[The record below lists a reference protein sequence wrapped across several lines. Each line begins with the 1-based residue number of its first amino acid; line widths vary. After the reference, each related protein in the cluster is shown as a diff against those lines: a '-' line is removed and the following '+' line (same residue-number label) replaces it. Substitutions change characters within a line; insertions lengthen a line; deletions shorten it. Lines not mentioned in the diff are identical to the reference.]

1 MNTTELKKSVE
12 RYIAHLTTEEKALST
27 RTQYAHT
34 IEQFIMWLDD
44 HAEITKRTV
53 IRYKE
58 KLKTAYK
65 PATVNIKLAALNSLF
80 TFLERTDLKVKQL
93 KIQREAYCAQ
103 EKELTYDDY
112 RRLVEAAKNKGNEK
126 LSLVIQTIGGTGI
139 RVSELK
145 FITVEAVENGEADIS
160 SKGKNRKV
168 LLPGKLCK
176 LLKKYIRRQ
185 RLKAGSVFITR
196 TGKPLDRSNI
206 WRMMKALCEDAQVDP
221 KKVFPHNLRHLFA
234 RKFYSIDHDIAKLAD
249 MLGHSSINTTRIYIM
264 TTSREHRK
272 QLDKMNL
279 IFY

>member
-1 MNTTELKKSVE
+1 M
-12 RYIAHLTTEEKALST
+12 A
-27 RTQYAHT
+27 
-34 IEQFIMWLDD
+34 
-44 HAEITKRTV
+44 
-53 IRYKE
+53 
-58 KLKTAYK
+58 
-65 PATVNIKLAALNSLF
+65 
-80 TFLERTDLKVKQL
+80 
-93 KIQREAYCAQ
+93 
-103 EKELTYDDY
+103 
-112 RRLVEAAKNKGNEK
+112 AAKNKGNEK

-145 FITVEAVENGEADIS
+145 FITVEAVENGEAYIS

-185 RLKAGSVFITR
+185 RLEAGSVFITR